1 MPDVW
6 DTMQNQ
12 DVRVA
17 ALTEQMAA
25 ASYATAGSQTY
36 TAADV
41 LGGIIVR
48 DPSGAAR
55 TDTLPTA
62 ALLVGAIAKP
72 RPGDTIE
79 CLIVNG
85 ADVASETITIAAG
98 TGGGFDANQTAPSR
112 LIGQNASKLMR
123 IRLVGVA
130 PGSESYVVYL

>member
-6 DTMQNQ
+6 DVMQNQ

-25 ASYATAGSQTY
+25 ASYATAGAQTY

-48 DPSGAAR
+48 DPNGAPR

-62 ALLVGAIAKP
+62 AQLVAAIAKP

-85 ADVASETITIAAG
+85 ADAAEVLTINAG
-98 TGGGFDANQTAPSR
+98 TGGGFDANQTAASR
-112 LIGQNASKLMR
+112 NLQQ
-123 IRLVGVA
+123 
-130 PGSESYVVYL
+130 